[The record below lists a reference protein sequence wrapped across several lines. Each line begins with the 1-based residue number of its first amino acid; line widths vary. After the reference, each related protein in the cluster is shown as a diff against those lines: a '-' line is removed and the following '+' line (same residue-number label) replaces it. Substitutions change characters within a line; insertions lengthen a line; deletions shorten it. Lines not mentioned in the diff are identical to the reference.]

1 MTRTGVSRMTGLGVV
16 AVAAL
21 SLLATSLAAAKPAPK
36 KPGGGGASQIAA
48 GKKLYDNL
56 GCGNCHMIKG
66 QGGAAGP
73 KLDGTGNRRD
83 MKFLVQK
90 LKNPKFNLP
99 QSIMPPMQKPD
110 KDVQAV
116 AAYLMSLK

>member
-1 MTRTGVSRMTGLGVV
+1 VV

-21 SLLATSLAAAKPAPK
+21 SLLGTSLAATKTAPK
-36 KPGGGGASQIAA
+36 KPSSNASQVAA

-73 KLDGTGNRRD
+73 KLDGTGARRD
-83 MKFLVQK
+83 TKFLAQK
-90 LKNPKFNLP
+90 LKNPKFNNP

-110 KDVQAV
+110 KDVQAMT
-116 AAYLMSLK
+116 AYMMSLK

>member
-1 MTRTGVSRMTGLGVV
+1 MTRTVVSRTTRLGVV
-16 AVAAL
+16 AVAAF
-21 SLLATSLAAAKPAPK
+21 SLLGTSLAASKPAPK
-36 KPGGGGASQIAA
+36 KPSGNASQVAA

-66 QGGAAGP
+66 NGGAAGP
-73 KLDGTGNRRD
+73 KLDGTGKRRD

-90 LKNPKFNLP
+90 LKNPKFNMP
-99 QSIMPPMQKPD
+99 QSIMPPMQKPE

-116 AAYLMSLK
+116 AVYMMSLK